1 LSCAL
6 SRGQDAGCSCRDCG
20 VLRAASGCCRLGCST
35 SQRFGTKFFAH
46 SDSDRFAHT
55 GLRAHTQPHS
65 YRDSE
70 RADTYQP
77 ESDAYFYSNSDRDS

>member
-1 LSCAL
+1 
-6 SRGQDAGCSCRDCG
+6 

-35 SQRFGTKFFAH
+35 SWCFRAKLLAH